1 MCQLLGMNSA
11 NPADLRFS
19 FTGFAARGGLTD
31 HHGDGFGVGFFEDKA
46 CRLFMDNQA
55 AAASP
60 VADLLKNYPIKS
72 RNVVAHI
79 RKATQGDAMRLEN
92 CHPFTRELW
101 GRHWLF
107 AHNGDLRD
115 YRPQLT
121 GDYLPVGNTDSELA
135 FCEIM
140 QTLRAVNPPMCKD
153 GATNVQ
159 PCSLDKVFDALRE
172 VTQRTA
178 EHGVFNFLLSN
189 GQAMFAHCSTRLWYL
204 VRQWPFSNAQ
214 LIDSDL
220 SMDFA
225 QTNASNDRLC
235 IIATQPL
242 TRNENWQQLDAG
254 QLLWIEA
261 GHIVRREQLR
271 VSDEVRRKNQEN
283 LACV

>member
-46 CRLFMDNQA
+46 CRLFMDNQPA
-55 AAASP
+55 SSSP
-60 VADLLKNYPIKS
+60 VADLLKQYPIKS

-79 RKATQGDAMRLEN
+79 RKATQGDGLRLEN

-107 AHNGDLRD
+107 AHNGDLKNYKPD
-115 YRPQLT
+115 LS
-121 GDYLPVGNTDSELA
+121 GDYLPVGSTDSELA
-135 FCEIM
+135 FCELL
-140 QTLRAVNPPMCKD
+140 QTLRASSPSKSPH
-153 GATNVQ
+153 T
-159 PCSLDKVFDALRE
+159 PCSLDRVFDALCE

-214 LIDSDL
+214 LVDADL

-242 TRNENWQQLDAG
+242 TRNENWQQLEPG
-254 QLLWIEA
+254 QLLWIEG
-261 GHIVRREQLR
+261 GHVVRHAQLQ
-271 VSDEVRRKNQEN
+271 VSEEIRLKNEAN

>member
-46 CRLFMDNQA
+46 CRLFMDNQPA
-55 AAASP
+55 ASSP

-79 RKATQGDAMRLEN
+79 RKATQGDGLRLEN

-107 AHNGDLRD
+107 AHNGDLKD
-115 YRPQLT
+115 YKPALT
-121 GDYLPVGNTDSELA
+121 GDYLPVGCTDSEMA
-135 FCEIM
+135 FCELL
-140 QTLRAVNPPMCKD
+140 QTLRGISARE
-153 GATNVQ
+153 
-159 PCSLDKVFDALRE
+159 PCSADRVFDALCE
-172 VTQRTA
+172 VSQRTG
-178 EHGVFNFLLSN
+178 EHGTFNFLLSN

-204 VRQWPFSNAQ
+204 VRSWPFSNAQ
-214 LIDSDL
+214 LVDSDL

-225 QTNASNDRLC
+225 QTNSTNDRIC

-242 TRNENWQQLDAG
+242 TRNEHWQQLLPG
-254 QLLWIEA
+254 QLLWIEG
-261 GHIVRREQLR
+261 GHVVRQAQLQ
-271 VSDEVRRKNQEN
+271 VSQEIRLKNEAD
-283 LACV
+283 LSCV

>member
-46 CRLFMDNQA
+46 CRLFMDNQPA
-55 AAASP
+55 ASSP
-60 VADLLKNYPIKS
+60 VADLLKHYPIKS

-79 RKATQGDAMRLEN
+79 RKATQGDGLRLEN

-107 AHNGDLRD
+107 AHNGDLKNYKPD
-115 YRPQLT
+115 LS
-121 GDYLPVGNTDSELA
+121 GDYLPVGSTDSELA
-135 FCEIM
+135 FCELL
-140 QTLRAVNPPMCKD
+140 QTLRESSPGKNSPDKSPHE
-153 GATNVQ
+153 Q
-159 PCSLDKVFDALRE
+159 CSLDRVFDALCE

-214 LIDSDL
+214 LVDSDL

-242 TRNENWQQLDAG
+242 TRNENWQQLEPG
-254 QLLWIEA
+254 QLLWIEG
-261 GHIVRREQLR
+261 GHVVRHAQLQ
-271 VSDEVRRKNQEN
+271 VSEEIRLKNEAN

>member
-46 CRLFMDNQA
+46 CRLFMDNQPA
-55 AAASP
+55 ASSP
-60 VADLLKNYPIKS
+60 VAELIKSYPIKS

-79 RKATQGDAMRLEN
+79 RKATQGDGLRLEN

-107 AHNGDLRD
+107 AHNGDLKN
-115 YRPQLT
+115 YHPQLD
-121 GDYLPVGNTDSELA
+121 GDYLPVGCTDSELA
-135 FCEIM
+135 FCELM
-140 QTLRAVNPPMCKD
+140 QTLRSISVR
-153 GATNVQ
+153 Q
-159 PCSLDKVFDALRE
+159 PCAVDRVFEALCE

-189 GQAMFAHCSTRLWYL
+189 GQSMFAHCSTRLWYL

-214 LIDSDL
+214 LVDSDL
-220 SMDFA
+220 SIDFA
-225 QTNASNDRLC
+225 QTNSPCDRLC

-242 TRNENWQQLDAG
+242 TRNENWARLDPG
-254 QLLWIEA
+254 QLLWIEG
-261 GHIVRREQLR
+261 GHVVRQARLH
-271 VSDEVRRKNQEN
+271 VSEEIRLKNAAN
-283 LACV
+283 MACV

>member
-46 CRLFMDNQA
+46 CRLFMDNQPA
-55 AAASP
+55 ATSP
-60 VADLLKNYPIKS
+60 VADLIKNYPIKS

-79 RKATQGDAMRLEN
+79 RKATQGDAQRLEN

-107 AHNGDLRD
+107 AHNGDLKD
-115 YRPQLT
+115 YAPELS

-135 FCEIM
+135 FCEM
-140 QTLRAVNPPMCKD
+140 LQNLRALSPRE
-153 GATNVQ
+153 
-159 PCSLDKVFDALRE
+159 PCSAERVFEALGAA
-172 VTQRTA
+172 TQRIA
-178 EHGVFNFLLSN
+178 GHGVFNYLLSN
-189 GQAMFAHCSTRLWYL
+189 GQTMFAHCSTRLWYL
-204 VRQWPFSNAQ
+204 VRQWPFSNAH
-214 LIDSDL
+214 LVDADL

-225 QTNASNDRLC
+225 LHNATDDKFC
-235 IIATQPL
+235 FIATQPL
-242 TRNENWQQLDAG
+242 TRNETWQQLEPG
-254 QLLWIEA
+254 QLLWIE
-261 GHIVRREQLR
+261 GGQIVRRAQLEI
-271 VSDEVRRKNQEN
+271 SAEVRAKNEAN

>member
-46 CRLFMDNQA
+46 CRLFMDNQPA
-55 AAASP
+55 ATSP
-60 VADLLKNYPIKS
+60 VAELLKHYPIKS

-79 RKATQGDAMRLEN
+79 RKATQGDALRLEN

-107 AHNGDLRD
+107 AHNGDLKD
-115 YRPQLT
+115 YKPDLT
-121 GDYLPVGNTDSELA
+121 GDYLPVGSTDSELA
-135 FCEIM
+135 FCELL
-140 QTLRAVNPPMCKD
+140 QTLRQSSPDKSPH
-153 GATNVQ
+153 T
-159 PCSLDKVFDALRE
+159 PCSLDRVFDALCD

-189 GQAMFAHCSTRLWYL
+189 GQAMFAHCSTRLWYV

-214 LIDSDL
+214 LVDTDL

-242 TRNENWQQLDAG
+242 TRNEAWQQLAPG
-254 QLLWIEA
+254 QLLWIEG
-261 GHIVRREQLR
+261 GHVVRHAALQ
-271 VSDEVRRKNQEN
+271 VSEEIRLKNEAN

>member
-46 CRLFMDNQA
+46 CRLFMDNQPA
-55 AAASP
+55 ASSP
-60 VADLLKNYPIKS
+60 VADLLKHYPIKS

-79 RKATQGDAMRLEN
+79 RKATQGDGLRLEN

-107 AHNGDLRD
+107 AHNGDLKNYKPD
-115 YRPQLT
+115 LT

-135 FCEIM
+135 FCELL
-140 QTLRAVNPPMCKD
+140 QTLRQSSPGKSPH
-153 GATNVQ
+153 TS
-159 PCSLDKVFDALRE
+159 CSLDRVFDALCE

-214 LIDSDL
+214 LVDADL

-225 QTNASNDRLC
+225 QTNASHDRLC

-242 TRNENWQQLDAG
+242 TRNENWQQLEPG
-254 QLLWIEA
+254 QLLWIEG
-261 GHIVRREQLR
+261 GHVVRHAQLQ
-271 VSDEVRRKNQEN
+271 VSQEIRLKNEAN

>member
-11 NPADLRFS
+11 APADLRFS

-46 CRLFMDNQA
+46 CRLFMDNQP

-60 VADLLKNYPIKS
+60 VAELIKQYPIKS

-79 RKATQGDAMRLEN
+79 RKATQGDALRLEN

-107 AHNGDLRD
+107 AHNGDLKN
-115 YRPQLT
+115 YAPALS
-121 GDYLPVGNTDSELA
+121 GAYLPIGSTDSELA
-135 FCEIM
+135 FCDLL
-140 QTLRAVNPPMCKD
+140 QSLRGIHPTQC
-153 GATNVQ
+153 
-159 PCSLDKVFDALRE
+159 CSADRVFEALCE

-178 EHGVFNFLLSN
+178 EHGVFNYLLSN

-214 LIDSDL
+214 LVDADL

-225 QTNASNDRLC
+225 QTNTTSDRLC
-235 IIATQPL
+235 VIATQPL
-242 TRNENWQQLDAG
+242 TTNEAWQQLEPG
-254 QLLWIEA
+254 ELLWFEDGKVIRQAKLQVSEA
-261 GHIVRREQLR
+261 VQRQ
-271 VSDEVRRKNQEN
+271 NAEN
-283 LACV
+283 MAWV

>member
-1 MCQLLGMNSA
+1 MNSA

-46 CRLFMDNQA
+46 CRLFMDNQPA
-55 AAASP
+55 ASSP
-60 VADLLKNYPIKS
+60 VADLLKHYPIKS

-79 RKATQGDAMRLEN
+79 RKATQGDGLRLEN

-107 AHNGDLRD
+107 AHNGDLKN
-115 YRPQLT
+115 YQPSLT

-135 FCEIM
+135 FCELL
-140 QTLRAVNPPMCKD
+140 QTLRAISP
-153 GATNVQ
+153 GE
-159 PCSLDKVFDALRE
+159 PCAIDRVFHALCE

-214 LIDSDL
+214 LVDADL

-242 TRNENWQQLDAG
+242 TRNENWQQLDPG
-254 QLLWIEA
+254 QLLWIEG
-261 GHIVRREQLR
+261 GHVVRHAQLQ
-271 VSDEVRRKNQEN
+271 VSEEIRLKNEAN

>member
-1 MCQLLGMNSA
+1 MNSA

-46 CRLFMDNQA
+46 CRLFMDNQPA
-55 AAASP
+55 ASSP
-60 VADLLKNYPIKS
+60 VADLLKQYPIKS

-79 RKATQGDAMRLEN
+79 RKATQGDGLRLEN

-107 AHNGDLRD
+107 AHNGDLKN
-115 YRPQLT
+115 YKPQLS
-121 GDYLPVGNTDSELA
+121 GDYLPVGSTDSELA
-135 FCEIM
+135 FCELL
-140 QTLRAVNPPMCKD
+140 QTLRGSDPGKSPHA
-153 GATNVQ
+153 
-159 PCSLDKVFDALRE
+159 PCSLDRVFDALCE

-214 LIDSDL
+214 LVDADL

-235 IIATQPL
+235 IIATHPL
-242 TRNENWQQLDAG
+242 TRNENWQQLAPG
-254 QLLWIEA
+254 QLLWIEG
-261 GHIVRREQLR
+261 GHVVRRAQLA
-271 VSDEVRRKNQEN
+271 VSEETRLKNEAN

>member
-46 CRLFMDNQA
+46 CRLFIDIQP

-60 VADLLKNYPIKS
+60 VADLIKNYPIKS

-79 RKATQGDAMRLEN
+79 RKATQGAALRLEN

-107 AHNGDLRD
+107 AHNGDLKD
-115 YRPQLT
+115 YHPALS

-135 FCEIM
+135 FCALM
-140 QTLRAVNPPMCKD
+140 QTLRAVSPPK
-153 GATNVQ
+153 GSVNAP
-159 PCSLDKVFDALRE
+159 PCSPDRMFEALCE
-172 VTQRTA
+172 VSQRTA

-189 GQAMFAHCSTRLWYL
+189 GKSMFAHCSTRLWTL

-214 LIDSDL
+214 LVDADV

-242 TRNENWQQLDAG
+242 TRNENWQQLEAG
-254 QLLWIEA
+254 QLLWIEG
-261 GHIVRREQLR
+261 GHIVRRAQLS
-271 VSDEVRRKNQEN
+271 VGEEVRRTNEEH

>member
-46 CRLFMDNQA
+46 CRLFIDNQPA
-55 AAASP
+55 SASP
-60 VADLLKNYPIKS
+60 VADLIKNYPIKS

-79 RKATQGDAMRLEN
+79 RKATQGDALRLEN

-107 AHNGDLRD
+107 AHNGDLKD
-115 YRPQLT
+115 YSPALS
-121 GDYLPVGNTDSELA
+121 GHYLSVGNTDSELA
-135 FCEIM
+135 FCDVM
-140 QTLRAVNPPMCKD
+140 QALRAVSPPK
-153 GATNVQ
+153 GSSNAL
-159 PCSLDKVFDALRE
+159 PCSPDRIFDALCE
-172 VTQRTA
+172 VTQRIA
-178 EHGVFNFLLSN
+178 QHGVFNFLLSN
-189 GQAMFAHCSTRLWYL
+189 GQSMFAHCSTRLWTL

-214 LIDSDL
+214 LVDTDL

-225 QTNASNDRLC
+225 QTNAASDRLC

-242 TRNENWQQLDAG
+242 TRNEDWQQLDAG
-254 QLLWIEA
+254 QLLWIEG
-261 GHIVRREQLR
+261 GHIVRRAQLQ
-271 VSDEVRRKNQEN
+271 VSEAVQRKNEEN

>member
-46 CRLFMDNQA
+46 CRLFMDNQPA
-55 AAASP
+55 ASSP
-60 VADLLKNYPIKS
+60 VADLLKHYPIKS

-79 RKATQGDAMRLEN
+79 RKATQGDGLRLEN

-107 AHNGDLRD
+107 AHNGDLKNYKPD
-115 YRPQLT
+115 LN
-121 GDYLPVGNTDSELA
+121 GDYLPVGSTDSELA
-135 FCEIM
+135 FCELL
-140 QTLRAVNPPMCKD
+140 QTLRGSSPGKNPHES
-153 GATNVQ
+153 
-159 PCSLDKVFDALRE
+159 CSLDRVFDALCE

-214 LIDSDL
+214 LVDADL

-242 TRNENWQQLDAG
+242 TRNENWQQLEPG
-254 QLLWIEA
+254 QLLWIEG
-261 GHIVRREQLR
+261 GHVVRHAQLQ
-271 VSDEVRRKNQEN
+271 VSEEIRLKNEAN

>member
-46 CRLFMDNQA
+46 CRLFMDNQPA
-55 AAASP
+55 ASSP
-60 VADLLKNYPIKS
+60 VADLLKHYPIKS

-79 RKATQGDAMRLEN
+79 RKATQGDGLRLEN

-107 AHNGDLRD
+107 AHNGDLQNYKPD
-115 YRPQLT
+115 LT
-121 GDYLPVGNTDSELA
+121 GDYLPVGSTDSELA
-135 FCEIM
+135 FCELL
-140 QTLRAVNPPMCKD
+140 QTLRGSNPGNSPH
-153 GATNVQ
+153 T
-159 PCSLDKVFDALRE
+159 PCSLDRVFDALCA

-204 VRQWPFSNAQ
+204 IRQWPFSNAQ
-214 LIDSDL
+214 LVDADL

-242 TRNENWQQLDAG
+242 TRNENWQQLVPG
-254 QLLWIEA
+254 QLLWIEG
-261 GHIVRREQLR
+261 GHVVRHAQLQ
-271 VSDEVRRKNQEN
+271 VSEEIRLKNEAN

>member
-46 CRLFMDNQA
+46 CRLFMDNQPA
-55 AAASP
+55 ATSP
-60 VADLLKNYPIKS
+60 VADLLKHYPIKS

-79 RKATQGDAMRLEN
+79 RKATQGDALRLEN

-107 AHNGDLRD
+107 AHNGDLKN
-115 YRPQLT
+115 YKPSLT
-121 GDYLPVGNTDSELA
+121 GDYLPVGTTDSELA
-135 FCEIM
+135 FCELL
-140 QTLRAVNPPMCKD
+140 QTLRAIS
-153 GATNVQ
+153 ARE
-159 PCSLDKVFDALRE
+159 PCSIDRVFDALCE

-214 LIDSDL
+214 LVDSDL

-225 QTNASNDRLC
+225 QTNALNDRLC

-242 TRNENWQQLDAG
+242 TRNENWQQLEPG
-254 QLLWIEA
+254 QLLWIEG
-261 GHIVRREQLR
+261 GHVVRRAHLQ
-271 VSDEVRRKNQEN
+271 VSEEVRIKNEAN
-283 LACV
+283 SACV

>member
-31 HHGDGFGVGFFEDKA
+31 HHGEGFGVGFFEDKA
-46 CRLFMDNQA
+46 CRLFMDNQPA
-55 AAASP
+55 ASSP
-60 VADLLKNYPIKS
+60 VADLLKHYPIKS

-79 RKATQGDAMRLEN
+79 RKATQGDGLRLEN

-107 AHNGDLRD
+107 AHNGDLKN
-115 YRPQLT
+115 YKPGLT

-135 FCEIM
+135 FCELL
-140 QTLRAVNPPMCKD
+140 QTLRAISPRE
-153 GATNVQ
+153 
-159 PCSLDKVFDALRE
+159 PCAIDRVFDALCK

-214 LIDSDL
+214 LVDSDL

-242 TRNENWQQLDAG
+242 TRNENWQQLDPG
-254 QLLWIEA
+254 QLLWIEG
-261 GHIVRREQLR
+261 GHVVRHAQLQ
-271 VSDEVRRKNQEN
+271 VSEEIRLNNEAN

>member
-46 CRLFMDNQA
+46 CRLFMDNQPA
-55 AAASP
+55 ASSP
-60 VADLLKNYPIKS
+60 VADLLKHYPIKS

-79 RKATQGDAMRLEN
+79 RKATQGDGLRLEN

-107 AHNGDLRD
+107 AHNGDLKNYKPD
-115 YRPQLT
+115 LN
-121 GDYLPVGNTDSELA
+121 GDYLPVGSTDSELA
-135 FCEIM
+135 FCELL
-140 QTLRAVNPPMCKD
+140 QTLRGSSPGNSPHA
-153 GATNVQ
+153 
-159 PCSLDKVFDALRE
+159 PCSLDRVFDALCE

-214 LIDSDL
+214 LVDSDL

-242 TRNENWQQLDAG
+242 TRNENWQQLEPG
-254 QLLWIEA
+254 QLLWIEG
-261 GHIVRREQLR
+261 GHVVRHAQLQ
-271 VSDEVRRKNQEN
+271 VSEEIRLKNEAN

>member
-1 MCQLLGMNSA
+1 MNSA

-46 CRLFMDNQA
+46 CRLFMDNQPA
-55 AAASP
+55 AVSP
-60 VADLLKNYPIKS
+60 VAELIKQYPIKS

-107 AHNGDLRD
+107 AHNGDLKD
-115 YRPQLT
+115 YEPCLN
-121 GDYLPVGNTDSELA
+121 GDYMPVGSTDSELA
-135 FCEIM
+135 FCSIM
-140 QTLRAVNPPMCKD
+140 QTLRAVSPPKPCA
-153 GATNVQ
+153 GNLHPQ
-159 PCSLDKVFDALRE
+159 PCSLDKVFDALCE

-189 GQAMFAHCSTRLWYL
+189 GQAMFAHCSTRLWVL
-204 VRQWPFSNAQ
+204 VRKWPFSNAQ
-214 LIDSDL
+214 LVDADL

-242 TRNENWQQLDAG
+242 TTNEDWQPLEAG
-254 QLLWIEA
+254 QLLWIEG
-261 GHIVRREQLR
+261 GHIVRHAQLA
-271 VSDEVRRKNQEN
+271 VSDEVRRKNEAN
-283 LACV
+283 MACV

>member
-1 MCQLLGMNSA
+1 
-11 NPADLRFS
+11 
-19 FTGFAARGGLTD
+19 
-31 HHGDGFGVGFFEDKA
+31 
-46 CRLFMDNQA
+46 MDNQA
-55 AAASP
+55 AASSP
-60 VADLLKNYPIKS
+60 VADLLKQYPIKS

-79 RKATQGDAMRLEN
+79 RKATQGDALRLEN

-107 AHNGDLRD
+107 AHNGDLKN
-115 YRPQLT
+115 YRPSLT
-121 GDYLPVGNTDSELA
+121 GDYLPVGTTDSELA
-135 FCEIM
+135 FCELL
-140 QTLRAVNPPMCKD
+140 QTLRVISARE
-153 GATNVQ
+153 
-159 PCSLDKVFDALRE
+159 PCSIDRVFDALCE
-172 VTQRTA
+172 VTQRTG

-214 LIDSDL
+214 LVDADL

-242 TRNENWQQLDAG
+242 TRNENWQQLEPG
-254 QLLWIEA
+254 QLLWIEG
-261 GHIVRREQLR
+261 GHVVRQARLA
-271 VSDEVRRKNQEN
+271 VSEEVRLKNEAN

>member
-46 CRLFMDNQA
+46 CRLFMDNQPA
-55 AAASP
+55 ASSP
-60 VADLLKNYPIKS
+60 VADLLKHYPIKS

-79 RKATQGDAMRLEN
+79 RKATQGDGLRLEN

-107 AHNGDLRD
+107 AHNGDLKD
-115 YRPQLT
+115 YKPDLT
-121 GDYLPVGNTDSELA
+121 GDYLPVGSTDSELA
-135 FCEIM
+135 FCELL
-140 QTLRAVNPPMCKD
+140 QTLRQSSPDKSPH
-153 GATNVQ
+153 T
-159 PCSLDKVFDALRE
+159 PCSLDRVFDALCE

-189 GQAMFAHCSTRLWYL
+189 GQAMFAHCSTRLWYV

-214 LIDSDL
+214 LVDADL

-242 TRNENWQQLDAG
+242 TRNEAWQQLAPG
-254 QLLWIEA
+254 QLLWIEG
-261 GHIVRREQLR
+261 GHVVRHAQLR
-271 VSDEVRRKNQEN
+271 VSEEIRLKNEAN

>member
-46 CRLFMDNQA
+46 CRLFMDNQPA
-55 AAASP
+55 ASSP

-79 RKATQGDAMRLEN
+79 RKATQGDGLRLEN

-107 AHNGDLRD
+107 AHNGDLKNYKPD
-115 YRPQLT
+115 LN
-121 GDYLPVGNTDSELA
+121 GDYLPVGSTDSELA
-135 FCEIM
+135 FCELL
-140 QTLRAVNPPMCKD
+140 QTLRESSPSKSPHA
-153 GATNVQ
+153 
-159 PCSLDKVFDALRE
+159 PCSLDRVFDALCE

-214 LIDSDL
+214 LVDSDL

-242 TRNENWQQLDAG
+242 TRNENWQQLEPG
-254 QLLWIEA
+254 QLLWIEG
-261 GHIVRREQLR
+261 GHVVRHAQLQ
-271 VSDEVRRKNQEN
+271 VSEEIRLKNEAN

>member
-46 CRLFMDNQA
+46 CRLFIDNQPA
-55 AAASP
+55 SVSP
-60 VADLLKNYPIKS
+60 VADLIKNYPIKS

-79 RKATQGDAMRLEN
+79 RKATQGAALRLEN

-107 AHNGDLRD
+107 AHNGDLKD
-115 YRPQLT
+115 YQPALS

-135 FCEIM
+135 FCDLM
-140 QTLRAVNPPMCKD
+140 QTLRAVSPPK
-153 GATNVQ
+153 ASTPAL
-159 PCSLDKVFDALRE
+159 PCSPDRIFEALCE

-178 EHGVFNFLLSN
+178 QHGVFNYLLSN
-189 GQAMFAHCSTRLWYL
+189 GQSMFAHCSTRLWTL

-214 LIDSDL
+214 LIDADL

-242 TRNENWQQLDAG
+242 TRNEDWQQLDAG
-254 QLLWIEA
+254 QLLWIEG
-261 GHIVRREQLR
+261 GHIVRRAQLQI
-271 VSDEVRRKNQEN
+271 SDAVQRQNEEN

>member
-46 CRLFMDNQA
+46 CRLFMDNQPA
-55 AAASP
+55 ASSP
-60 VADLLKNYPIKS
+60 VADLLKHYPIKS

-79 RKATQGDAMRLEN
+79 RKATQGDGLRLEN

-107 AHNGDLRD
+107 AHNGDLKNYKPD
-115 YRPQLT
+115 LN
-121 GDYLPVGNTDSELA
+121 GDYLPVGSTDSELA
-135 FCEIM
+135 FCELL
-140 QTLRAVNPPMCKD
+140 QTLRGSSPGKSPHES
-153 GATNVQ
+153 
-159 PCSLDKVFDALRE
+159 CSLDRVFDALCD

-214 LIDSDL
+214 LVDADL

-242 TRNENWQQLDAG
+242 TRNENWQQLEPG
-254 QLLWIEA
+254 QLLWIEG
-261 GHIVRREQLR
+261 GHVVRHAQLQ
-271 VSDEVRRKNQEN
+271 VSEEIRLKNEAN

>member
-11 NPADLRFS
+11 TPADLRFS

-46 CRLFMDNQA
+46 CRLFMDNHPA
-55 AAASP
+55 ASSP
-60 VADLLKNYPIKS
+60 VAELLKHYPIKS

-79 RKATQGDAMRLEN
+79 RKATQGDALRLEN

-107 AHNGDLRD
+107 AHTGDLKG
-115 YRPQLT
+115 YAPTLS
-121 GDYLPVGNTDSELA
+121 GDYLPVGSTDSELA
-135 FCEIM
+135 FCELL
-140 QTLRAVNPPMCKD
+140 QTLRGISPRQSCAID
-153 GATNVQ
+153 R
-159 PCSLDKVFDALRE
+159 VFDALCE
-172 VTQRTA
+172 VTERTSR
-178 EHGVFNFLLSN
+178 HGVFNYLLSN

-204 VRQWPFSNAQ
+204 VRKWPFSNAQ
-214 LIDSDL
+214 LVDADL

-225 QTNASNDRLC
+225 QTNTLHDRLC

-242 TRNENWQQLDAG
+242 TRNEDWRQLGAG
-254 QLLWIEA
+254 QLLWIEG
-261 GHIVRREQLR
+261 GHVVRQAQLQ
-271 VSDEVRRKNQEN
+271 VSDDTRLKNESN